1 MPHTS
6 PVSRAVLCKCAQ
18 ARDILH
24 KSIVFSHACLNYFHI
39 PCSDGCFT
47 CYNICVILESAC
59 CPENVVVLCTIW
71 CYSVTDHVIVNNL
84 GIQCFF
90 RSHFEHNNCTMIINV
105 VLSYFI
111 HNLTKALF
119 LSVRNGCQGLQPGL
133 GCLKIHM

>member
-6 PVSRAVLCKCAQ
+6 IVSRAVLCKCAQ

-24 KSIVFSHACLNYFHI
+24 KSVVFSHACLNYFHI

-59 CPENVVVLCTIW
+59 CPGNVVVLCTIW
-71 CYSVTDHVIVNNL
+71 CYSVTDHVIVNTFR
-84 GIQCFF
+84 CSVFF
-90 RSHFEHNNCTMIINV
+90 RCHFEKNNCTMIINI

-111 HNLTKALF
+111 YWLKLKKW
-119 LSVRNGCQGLQPGL
+119 LSRLYNQVWGVWKYICRRN
-133 GCLKIHM
+133 I